1 VNLLTYFG
9 WRGILIDIGLG
20 LIAILLWLGWPY
32 VKLVWLVKTGRLK
45 INVRRDDRETPI
57 SHCSKLNNQ
66 GEK

>member
-1 VNLLTYFG
+1 MSDGIHWMLIIFG
-9 WRGILIDIGLG
+9 FEA
-20 LIAILLWLGWPY
+20 IALLLWLGWPY